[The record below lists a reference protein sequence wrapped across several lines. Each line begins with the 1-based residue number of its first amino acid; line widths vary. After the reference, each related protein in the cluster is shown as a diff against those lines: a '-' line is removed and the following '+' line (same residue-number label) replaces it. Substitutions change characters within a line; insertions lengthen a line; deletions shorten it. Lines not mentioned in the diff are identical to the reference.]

1 MTLQPIVT
9 IGITTYDR
17 EDLLVKT
24 INSVVNQ
31 ENKNWKLIISND
43 NPNRFL
49 SLANLQISEDPRIHV
64 VNQPIN
70 LGEIANLNWLM
81 NSAETEYFTWLA
93 DDDLMHPDFLNILL
107 MEISHFPNADVIFS
121 NFEFGEEPNENFY
134 ETCNSPFVEIVEQ
147 IDFLLR
153 YSSRNLHLIGVY
165 GIYRLNSLRRLGGI
179 PSLGTGFSP
188 WSDNLLPILLSKNS
202 KIVYTNTKLIFF
214 RTHFG
219 SISNSSADFNS
230 YQTAEN
236 EFMQILKKVTL
247 HIPSREKNSIHM
259 GFIDWFLDYHL
270 AVIYRQTSSS
280 LFHKFIALAKI
291 DLATISYANKSPSF
305 IAKIYWLLAK
315 SVVNFFRHYF
325 QEKLSK
331 NLKKLLSVSRFGHFI

>member
-17 EDLLVKT
+17 EDLLAET

-31 ENKNWKLIISND
+31 EYKNWKLIISND

-49 SLANLQISEDPRIHV
+49 SLANLQISEDPRIYV

-107 MEISHFPNADVIFS
+107 MEISHFPNVDVIFS
-121 NFEFGEEPNENFY
+121 NFEFGEKPNENFY

-179 PSLGTGFSP
+179 PSLGIGFSP

-236 EFMQILKKVTL
+236 EFMQILKEVTL

-259 GFIDWFLDYHL
+259 GFIEWFLAYHL
-270 AVIYRQTSSS
+270 AIVYRQTSSS
-280 LFHKFIALAKI
+280 LFHKFITLAKI
-291 DLATISYANKSPSF
+291 DLATISYASKSPSF

-315 SVVNFFRHYF
+315 SVIKFFRWDF

-331 NLKKLLSVSRFGHFI
+331 NLKKLLSVSRLGHFI

>member
-202 KIVYTNTKLIFF
+202 QIVYTNTKLIFF

-230 YQTAEN
+230 YQTAAN
-236 EFMQILKKVTL
+236 EFMQILKEVTL

-315 SVVNFFRHYF
+315 SVVNFFRRYF

>member
-1 MTLQPIVT
+1 MTLRPIVT

-17 EDLLVKT
+17 EDLLVKA

-31 ENKNWKLIISND
+31 EYKNWKLIISND

-49 SLANLQISEDPRIHV
+49 SLPNLQISDDPRIHV

-93 DDDLMHPDFLNILL
+93 DDDLMHPGFLNILL
-107 MEISHFPNADVIFS
+107 MEICHFPNADVIFS
-121 NFEFGEEPNENFY
+121 NFEFCEKPNENFY
-134 ETCNSPFVEIVEQ
+134 KTCNSTFVEIIEQ

-165 GIYRLNSLRRLGGI
+165 GIYRLKSLRRLGGI

-202 KIVYTNTKLIFF
+202 KIVYTNAKLIFF

-219 SISNSSADFNS
+219 SISNSSSDLNS
-230 YQTAEN
+230 YKTAEN
-236 EFMQILKKVTL
+236 EFMQILKDVTL
-247 HIPSREKNSIHM
+247 QIPSREKNSIHM

-270 AVIYRQTSSS
+270 TVIYRQTSSS
-280 LFHKFIALAKI
+280 LFHKFITLAKI
-291 DLATISYANKSPSF
+291 DLATISYASNSPSL
-305 IAKIYWLLAK
+305 IAKIYCLIAN
-315 SVVNFFRHYF
+315 SVIKFFWWDF
-325 QEKLSK
+325 KNKLSK
-331 NLKKLLSVSRFGHFI
+331 NLKKLFSVCRLRHVI

>member
-236 EFMQILKKVTL
+236 EFMQILKEVTL